1 MLMVEAFSRLL
12 TLIDEE
18 ALATDAFGDET
29 ITRASIVLFQGCF
42 RTLVQQGPDGSW
54 ESSREASS
62 YAALILRQAQ
72 KICFLQSL
80 RPQINEAMDLLRK
93 YLESARDTSP
103 EYLWIEKVTYMSPL
117 LSKTYYLAALKA
129 CDDTIFSRQ
138 PDLIGHRL
146 RIQYD
151 STILKQ
157 YTKVIQKTPLF
168 SPIPDWQIR
177 GSAIEAALFEPLLR
191 QRRHE
196 IFTRENMEED
206 KYFAMIPLT
215 WTACNNRAGMPA
227 SCAFMFDMMFLSVL
241 NFQVDEF
248 MESVAGP
255 AFEPHFDE
263 LKSLIDDVFSGYT
276 CNGIANGSYTPI
288 IQTPN
293 GQLPSPT
300 IHDEVRRPL
309 ERYIKHL
316 LQHDAVQQASS
327 RDVHALRQELKRF
340 LHAHVTQAA
349 DNARFAKNT
358 HQPFEDPNGNFFRW
372 VHTTSA
378 DHTSCPS
385 AFAFVS
391 CLISFSFSPSS
402 RNSSATPTTPAN
414 STVSNKQPDAW
425 PIAEQKYLAADLCR
439 HLSTMCRMYNDYG
452 SILRDQKEANL
463 NSVNFSEF
471 ANTDAGGVGE
481 ESAKAALFRLA
492 EYERHSV
499 EHAFAQLV
507 DVSVKAGNN
516 AAVRNRTASQMG
528 VWRLF
533 VDVTDLYGQIYVV
546 RDIASRM
553 K

>member
-1 MLMVEAFSRLL
+1 
-12 TLIDEE
+12 
-18 ALATDAFGDET
+18 
-29 ITRASIVLFQGCF
+29 
-42 RTLVQQGPDGSW
+42 
-54 ESSREASS
+54 
-62 YAALILRQAQ
+62 
-72 KICFLQSL
+72 
-80 RPQINEAMDLLRK
+80 
-93 YLESARDTSP
+93 
-103 EYLWIEKVTYMSPL
+103 
-117 LSKTYYLAALKA
+117 
-129 CDDTIFSRQ
+129 
-138 PDLIGHRL
+138 
-146 RIQYD
+146 
-151 STILKQ
+151 
-157 YTKVIQKTPLF
+157 
-168 SPIPDWQIR
+168 
-177 GSAIEAALFEPLLR
+177 
-191 QRRHE
+191 
-196 IFTRENMEED
+196 
-206 KYFAMIPLT
+206 MIPLT

-263 LKSLIDDVFSGYT
+263 LKSLIDDVFPGYT
-276 CNGIANGSYTPI
+276 CNGIANGSYTSI

-316 LQHDAVQQASS
+316 LQHDAVRQASS
-327 RDVHALRQELKRF
+327 RDVRALRQELKRF
-340 LHAHVTQAA
+340 LHAHVIQAA

-358 HQPFEDPNGNFFRW
+358 HQPFEDPNGDFFRW

-391 CLISFSFSPSS
+391 CLISFSFSSS
-402 RNSSATPTTPAN
+402 LRNSSATSTTPAN

-452 SILRDQKEANL
+452 SIRRDQKEANL